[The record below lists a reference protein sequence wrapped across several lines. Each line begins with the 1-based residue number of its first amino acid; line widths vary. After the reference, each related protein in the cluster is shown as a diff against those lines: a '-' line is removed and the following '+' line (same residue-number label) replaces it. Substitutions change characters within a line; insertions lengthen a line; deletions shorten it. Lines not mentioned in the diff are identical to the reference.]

1 MPLMASKFFVTTVI
15 AHIDHGKTTLLDSL
29 LAHGGFISRSIAGNI
44 KFLDTRI
51 DEQLRGITMKNSVIR
66 INKHYFIDT
75 PGHVDFEQLL
85 YSASLISDNF
95 ILLIDVNEGITPRA
109 YTLIKFIDPNRTILI
124 LNKIDLNPDLTD
136 IHIITI
142 IEQLNNLIKQN
153 IFSWEKN
160 NVILSSTI
168 LSAGL
173 NYKQLNKKLTSQNNT
188 IKIALRYFYLLNDK
202 ISKTED
208 LETIKKK
215 YNLKTNNK
223 KIIYNTIFNL
233 ETLIFD
239 LLNDF
244 KTKPTHVNT
253 NNLVQLCHKNNKGIM
268 ISTFASLLKP
278 QITNT
283 NVLFIFRVFNENIDL
298 QAQPQYFYQNN
309 IIEIHQ
315 MFTFNG
321 DELVNITQAK
331 IGMIIGIIGN
341 FEKNPIIT
349 QDNNTCLLNIKPLHP
364 FYKMKIIPNDIDDI
378 EKLKVFFKTLSLIEQ
393 EIKVRKNR
401 HYELEITC
409 FGQIQFEKICEDLKL
424 NNFKFI
430 IRDFKKRFIEYP
442 AQTQTF
448 ENDKMQIIIS
458 PSENIENDFEINSN
472 NSIGLIKSVLA
483 MLCRDGILI
492 KEPIKFMKFQINI
505 KDRNFQLTYHELK
518 NQITLLYNKTNPSIT
533 PYFYNIKIFLFCT
546 YINITYSLIQKHFGV
561 IKNEMY
567 DELNDFSII
576 QCYIPEFTFKDL
588 TINLQKQCKGTIY
601 IQLVSQGF
609 QKITNFNDL
618 ISSIQI
624 EKGIASKKYI
634 IKDSTKQRTMK
645 K

>member
-1 MPLMASKFFVTTVI
+1 MKSKFFVTTVL

-29 LAHGGFISRSIAGNI
+29 LAYGGFISRSIAGNI

-51 DEQLRGITMKNSVIR
+51 DEQLRGITMKNSVVR
-66 INKHYFIDT
+66 INEHYFIDT
-75 PGHVDFEQLL
+75 PGHVDFEQLI
-85 YSASLISDNF
+85 YSASLVSDNF
-95 ILLIDVNEGITPRA
+95 ILLIDANEGITPRA

-136 IHIITI
+136 INIITI
-142 IEQLNNLIKQN
+142 IEQLNNLIEQN

-173 NYKQLNKKLTSQNNT
+173 NYKELNKKVNSKNNT
-188 IKIALRYFYLLNDK
+188 IKTALKYFHLLNDK
-202 ISKTED
+202 ISRPDD
-208 LETIKKK
+208 LEIIKKK

-244 KTKPTHVNT
+244 KMKPTNVNI
-253 NNLVQLCHKNNKGIM
+253 NKILQLCCENNKGIM
-268 ISTFASLLKP
+268 ISTFTNLLRP

-283 NVLFIFRVFNENIDL
+283 SVLFIFRIFNKNIDL
-298 QAQPQYFYQNN
+298 ETNSQYFYKNN

-321 DELVNITQAK
+321 DELINITQAK
-331 IGMIIGIIGN
+331 VGMIVGIIGN

-349 QDNNTCLLNIKPLHP
+349 QDNIICSLNIKPFHP
-364 FYKMKIIPNDIDDI
+364 FYKMKIIPNDIENI
-378 EKLKVFFKTLSLIEQ
+378 EKLKVFFKTLSLVEQ

-401 HYELEITC
+401 HCEFEITC

-424 NNFKFI
+424 NNFKI
-430 IRDFKKRFIEYP
+430 TIKDFKKRFIEYP
-442 AQTQTF
+442 TQTCVF
-448 ENDKMQIIIS
+448 ENEKIQIIIS
-458 PSENIENDFEINSN
+458 PSESIESDFEINSH
-472 NSIGLIKSVLA
+472 NSIGLIRSVLT

-492 KEPIKFMKFQINI
+492 KEPIKFAKFQINI
-505 KDRNFQLTYHELK
+505 KDINSQLIYHELK
-518 NQITLLYNKTNPSIT
+518 NQIILLYNKTNPSIT
-533 PYFYNIKIFLFCT
+533 PYFYDIKIFLFYT
-546 YINITYSLIQKHFGV
+546 YINITYSLIQKYFGV

-576 QCYIPEFTFKDL
+576 QCYIPEFTFKDF
-588 TINLQKQCKGTIY
+588 TITLQKQCKGTIY
-601 IQLVSQGF
+601 IQLINHGF
-609 QKITNFNDL
+609 QKIADFNNL
-618 ISSIQI
+618 ISPIQI
-624 EKGIASKKYI
+624 EKGIISKEYI